1 MFHCVKYVFF
11 EPLFSFVFL
20 FLCGLESFGKGSFP
34 DRWRLP
40 VLGKKP
46 PKALGRD
53 VISDLNDK
61 CVVTFECRNPLLC
74 IMKRQRRNDILVEQV
89 VERLKSI
96 RRDRGLTQENVRF
109 DTDLN
114 IGRIESGR
122 HSISLTTLA
131 DLCDYYGISL
141 EEFFKEIETQRQP
154 SRQEE
159 EVV

>member
-1 MFHCVKYVFF
+1 MNFVILW
-11 EPLFSFVFL
+11 PLFSIVFL
-20 FLCGLESFGKGSFP
+20 FLYGLSSFGKGSFS
-34 DRWRLP
+34 REVENAVSGTEASRGAWA
-40 VLGKKP
+40 G
-46 PKALGRD
+46 
-53 VISDLNDK
+53 VISGPNDK

-74 IMKRQRRNDILVEQV
+74 SMKRQRRNDILVEQV